1 MKQEKLIDNM
11 VAHLKGFGSFQQMA
25 RYVLGIKSSL
35 DNSVAE
41 ATWLDNLA
49 SLLRYGEGERT
60 EKELY
65 AEYQEELKRIEERY
79 NG

>member
-1 MKQEKLIDNM
+1 MKQEAIDRK
-11 VAHLKGFGSFQQMA
+11 VDVLQKFGSFQQMA
-25 RYVLGIKSSL
+25 KYVLGIEMGWAKT
-35 DNSVAE
+35 NAQAV
-41 ATWLDNLA
+41 WLDSLA
-49 SLLRYGEGERT
+49 SLLRDGEGD